1 MPKKLSLEI
10 SDETYEHLVKF
21 AESFDLDYTEIAD
34 CILETV
40 CARESDITQLREMP
54 GAEANL
60 SSILND
66 ALENYPTFAYSV
78 RDLLTKLKA
87 KGVFS
92 IDPANV
98 EWGIEK
104 DFFSVIL
111 TPDNSADYAFYMIN
125 VRKEDG
131 RYNLGT
137 YTSVEIGETKDNSFD
152 GLSEVAE
159 SIDCPFDVDDY
170 RVDADDS
177 DENSCTLSVDYW
189 ADSIERLPSL
199 KEADRFIKQILK
211 KAKVTLKK

>member
-10 SDETYEHLVKF
+10 SDETFEHMVKL
-21 AESFDLDYTEIAD
+21 AESFGLDYKAIAD
-34 CILETV
+34 CILKTV
-40 CARESDITQLREMP
+40 CDREHGITQLRDMP
-54 GAEANL
+54 GVEANL

-177 DENSCTLSVDYW
+177 DENSCTLSIDYW
-189 ADSIERLPSL
+189 ADSLECLPSL

>member
-10 SDETYEHLVKF
+10 SDETYDHMMRL
-21 AESFDLDYTEIAD
+21 AEGFGLDCKSIANS
-34 CILETV
+34 ILEAV
-40 CARESDITQLREMP
+40 SSRERDITQLREMP
-54 GAEANL
+54 GVEANL
-60 SSILND
+60 SYILND
-66 ALENYPTFAYSV
+66 ALENYPTFAYTA

-87 KGVFS
+87 KGSFS
-92 IDPANV
+92 IDSANV
-98 EWGIEK
+98 EWSIEK

-111 TPDNSADYAFYMIN
+111 TPDSSADYDFYMIN

-152 GLSEVAE
+152 GLSEAAE

-177 DENSCTLSVDYW
+177 DENSCTLSIDYW
-189 ADSIERLPSL
+189 ADSLECLPSL

>member
-1 MPKKLSLEI
+1 
-10 SDETYEHLVKF
+10 
-21 AESFDLDYTEIAD
+21 
-34 CILETV
+34 
-40 CARESDITQLREMP
+40 MP
-54 GAEANL
+54 GIEADL

-66 ALENYPTFAYSV
+66 ALENYPTFAYPV

-87 KGVFS
+87 KGLFS

-98 EWGIEK
+98 EWSIEK

-111 TPDNSADYAFYMIN
+111 TPDSSADYDFYMIN

-137 YTSVEIGETKDNSFD
+137 YTSVEIGETKDNSFG

-159 SIDCPFDVDDY
+159 SIDCPFDIDDY
-170 RVDADDS
+170 RIDVDDS
-177 DENSCTLSVDYW
+177 DENSCTLSIDYW
-189 ADSIERLPSL
+189 ADSLECLPNL

>member
-10 SDETYEHLVKF
+10 SDETYEHMVKL
-21 AESFDLDYTEIAD
+21 AESFDLDYKTIANS
-34 CILETV
+34 ILETV
-40 CARESDITQLREMP
+40 SARERDITQLKEMP
-54 GAEANL
+54 TVEANF

-66 ALENYPTFAYSV
+66 ALENYPMFAYTV

-87 KGVFS
+87 EGSFS
-92 IDPANV
+92 IDPANA
-98 EWGIEK
+98 EWSIEK
-104 DFFSVIL
+104 DFFSVIF
-111 TPDNSADYAFYMIN
+111 TPDNSADYDFYMIN

-137 YTSVEIGETKDNSFD
+137 YTSVEIEETKDNSFG

-170 RVDADDS
+170 RIDADDS
-177 DENSCTLSVDYW
+177 DENSCTLSIDYW
-189 ADSIERLPSL
+189 ADSLECLPNL
-199 KEADRFIKQILK
+199 KEANRFIKQILK